1 MKLSPIEC
9 PVYQWQPPK
18 CIFGGCQ
25 WIKWCKFCRGT
36 RICTSLTFSPVYES
50 ITNNFFSQE
59 DKRVRKTMVDAWT
72 SFSKIG
78 NPGMG
83 WTTSVLNSDQQY
95 WNISYPTVTME
106 GSPKIRDRM
115 KIWNE
120 VCLDNDK
127 C

>member
-1 MKLSPIEC
+1 
-9 PVYQWQPPK
+9 
-18 CIFGGCQ
+18 
-25 WIKWCKFCRGT
+25 
-36 RICTSLTFSPVYES
+36 
-50 ITNNFFSQE
+50 
-59 DKRVRKTMVDAWT
+59 MVDAWT

-115 KIWNE
+115 KIWDE